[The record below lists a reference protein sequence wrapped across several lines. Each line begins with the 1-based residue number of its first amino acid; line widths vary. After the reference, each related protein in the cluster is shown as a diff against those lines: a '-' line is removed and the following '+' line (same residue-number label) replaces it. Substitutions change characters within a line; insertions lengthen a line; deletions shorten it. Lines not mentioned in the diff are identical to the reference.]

1 MEEVKGKEK
10 TENELK
16 KEYLLGFQKINRQL
30 ARLEQEL
37 VEIRLNKYCPSCITD
52 GMPHASGCTD
62 LSGYAAKV
70 DELEKKIL
78 RKRYNRL
85 QKQQEIRNRIE
96 RMEDENEKDVL
107 TYRYLR
113 GMKWED
119 IAVKMGYSWRRIHY
133 IHSKALEN
141 FSYEKSA

>member
-1 MEEVKGKEK
+1 MEEAKKKEK
-10 TENELK
+10 TENEIK
-16 KEYLLGFQKINRQL
+16 KEYLLGFQKISRQL
-30 ARLEQEL
+30 ARLENEL
-37 VEIRLNKYCPSCITD
+37 AEIRLNKYCPSCISD
-52 GMPHASGCTD
+52 GMPHASRCSD
-62 LSGYAAKV
+62 LSSYMAKV

-78 RKRYNRL
+78 KKRYNRL

-119 IAVKMGYSWRRIHY
+119 IAVKMNIGYRHILRIHG
-133 IHSKALEN
+133 KALED
-141 FSYEKSA
+141 FKMS

>member
-1 MEEVKGKEK
+1 MEEVKKKEK
-10 TENELK
+10 TENEIK
-16 KEYLLGFQKINRQL
+16 KEYLLGFQKISRQL
-30 ARLEQEL
+30 ARLENEL
-37 VEIRLNKYCPSCITD
+37 AEIRLNKYCPSCISD
-52 GMPHASGCTD
+52 GMPHASGCSD
-62 LSGYAAKV
+62 LSSYMAKV

-78 RKRYNRL
+78 KKKYNRL

-96 RMEDENEKDVL
+96 KMEDENEKDVL

-141 FSYEKSA
+141 FRI

>member
-1 MEEVKGKEK
+1 MEEVKKKEK
-10 TENELK
+10 TENEIK
-16 KEYLLGFQKINRQL
+16 KEYLLGFQKISRQL
-30 ARLEQEL
+30 ARLENEL
-37 VEIRLNKYCPSCITD
+37 AEIRLNKYCPSCTSD
-52 GMPHASGCTD
+52 GMPHASGCSD
-62 LSGYAAKV
+62 LSSYMAKV

-78 RKRYNRL
+78 KKKYNRL

-96 RMEDENEKDVL
+96 KMEDENEKDVL

-141 FSYEKSA
+141 FRI